1 MIPIRIIR
9 RARSGSGSS
18 ATAAAAPDRSP
29 EMEQMRAQ
37 LSLLAAECTALA
49 GRVAELESMWLR
61 DPGNPAVIYTPGSAY
76 AVGTLACLESE
87 TAETSA
93 TE

>member
-1 MIPIRIIR
+1 MIPVRIIR
-9 RARSGSGSS
+9 RARSGSGAPS
-18 ATAAAAPDRSP
+18 ATAASPDRSG
-29 EMEQMRAQ
+29 ELEQMRAQ
-37 LSLLAAECTALA
+37 LALLAAECTALA

-61 DPGNPAVIYTPGSAY
+61 DQDNPSVIYTPGSAY

-87 TAETSA
+87 TAETSS